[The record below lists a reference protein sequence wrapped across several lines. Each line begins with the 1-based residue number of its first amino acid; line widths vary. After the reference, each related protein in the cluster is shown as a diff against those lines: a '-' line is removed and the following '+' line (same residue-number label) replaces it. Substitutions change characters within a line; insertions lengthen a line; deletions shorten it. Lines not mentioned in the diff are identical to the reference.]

1 MKEERRKECEARI
14 LYPAKLTSPST
25 RRTSCYLGV
34 TTQNIVHMSSS
45 SGDNQRTRPKQQS
58 RHGHG
63 VGGEY

>member
-1 MKEERRKECEARI
+1 MKEERRKEREARI

-34 TTQNIVHMSSS
+34 TAQNIVHMSPSHA
-45 SGDNQRTRPKQQS
+45 DNQRTRPKQQS
-58 RHGHG
+58 KHGHG